1 MSPGTKINL
10 EELMERVDPIRS
22 QKKIQDLKRYLL
34 GSASIR
40 NYTLIVLGL
49 NSALRISDI
58 LNLKWIDV
66 YDFEE
71 RTFKTHVNLKEQKTN
86 KDKMFLLNKN
96 AIECLSKLKEELGH
110 INLLDYI
117 FTSRQGQN
125 KAITRYMANIIIKSS
140 CAAVGIKEHI
150 GCHSLRKTFGYHSWK
165 KGVPIPVLMELYNHS
180 NQSVTKLYLG
190 ISQDDIDDVY
200 RLVEL

>member
-1 MSPGTKINL
+1 VGAKIKL
-10 EELMERVDPIRS
+10 EEFMERVDPIRS
-22 QKKIQDLKRYLL
+22 EKKIQDLKKYLL
-34 GSASIR
+34 GSGNLR

-58 LNLKWIDV
+58 LNLKWEDV

-71 RTFKTHVNLKEQKTN
+71 RLFKTHVDLKEQKTN
-86 KDKMFLLNKN
+86 KDKNLFLNKN
-96 AIECLSKLKEELGH
+96 AIECLSKLRRDLGH
-110 INLLDYI
+110 INTLDYI
-117 FTSRQGQN
+117 FTSRQGEN
-125 KAITRYMANIIIKSS
+125 KSITRYMANIIIKNS

-180 NQSVTKLYLG
+180 SQAVTKLYLG
-190 ISQDDIDDVY
+190 INQDDLDDVY

>member
-1 MSPGTKINL
+1 
-10 EELMERVDPIRS
+10 MERVEPIRS
-22 QKKIQDLKRYLL
+22 EKKIKDLKKYLL
-34 GSASIR
+34 GSNNIR

-58 LNLKWIDV
+58 LELKWCNI

-71 RTFKTHVNLKEQKTN
+71 RTFKSHVYIKEKKTG
-86 KDKMFLLNKN
+86 KDKKFLLNKN
-96 AIECLSKLKEELGH
+96 AIDALKKLKKELEH
-110 INLLDYI
+110 IKPADYI
-117 FTSRQGQN
+117 FTSREGQN
-125 KAITRYMANIIIKSS
+125 KPITRSMALKIVKSC
-140 CAAVGIKEHI
+140 CAAVGIKAQI

-165 KGVPIPVLMELYNHS
+165 KGVPLPVLMELYNHS

-190 ISQDDIDDVY
+190 ISQDDLDEVY